1 MKTADDILAERK
13 KVVRQMLEARAKGDR
28 QTERELESKA
38 LDLLIEA
45 QMVIEQGQKFT
56 SKNAYG
62 LMGS

>member
-1 MKTADDILAERK
+1 MKTADDILVERK
-13 KVVRQMLEARAKGDR
+13 EVVRQMLDARAKGDR
-28 QTERELESKA
+28 QKERELESKA

-45 QMVIEQGQKFT
+45 QMVIEQGQEFT